1 MNLGIGQMVKDL
13 RIKQQ
18 LTLKELSERA
28 GLSTAYL
35 SQFERGLTAINVDT
49 LEVVAQA
56 LGVDIHYFIGTPKS
70 GGKPVVHKYERQVD
84 LLDQQQRYI
93 HYNLSNMED
102 QSYFLP
108 RYVELLPSANGK
120 DDTLAYPHQGE
131 EFLYILKGTM
141 ELWVN
146 NVLYTLNPGDAA
158 HYSSLQPHKWVN
170 RTNDTVQLLTIN
182 NINFYVRNPE
192 VPKHLLGKIDHSPSP
207 REGRDET

>member
-13 RIKQQ
+13 RIQQQ
-18 LTLKELSERA
+18 LTLKDLGEKA

-49 LEVVAQA
+49 LEVVAEA

-70 GGKPVVHKYERQVD
+70 GGKPVVHKHERQVD
-84 LLDQQQRYI
+84 LMDQQHRYI
-93 HYNLSNMED
+93 YYNLSNIEN

-131 EFLYILKGTM
+131 EFIYVLKGAL

-146 NVLYTLNPGDAA
+146 NAQYILNPGDSA

-192 VPKHLLGKIDHSPSP
+192 IPKRLLGKVGNHESSQADQ
-207 REGRDET
+207 D